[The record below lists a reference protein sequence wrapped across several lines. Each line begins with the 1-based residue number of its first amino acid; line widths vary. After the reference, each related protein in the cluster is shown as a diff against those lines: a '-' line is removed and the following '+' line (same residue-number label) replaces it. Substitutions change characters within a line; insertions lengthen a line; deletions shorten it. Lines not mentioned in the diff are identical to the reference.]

1 MKESILLLGHGSPKK
16 DANKLDQM
24 AAMLHTMLHAGCAEN
39 CVKVAY
45 LQFAEPGIMDTIKDS
60 VSRGAKKV
68 ILHPF
73 FLSAGLHVTKDIP
86 EMIDEARGLYPE
98 VTFIYTEPLGIHEK
112 LAHIVMERISAAEVL
127 APAAIEKRSFDIL
140 SAEADLSSIPAD
152 RLPIVQRVI
161 HATADFDF
169 KDTLMFHPDAVAA
182 GLAAIKAGRDI
193 LTDVEMVRTGINKK
207 HLGRWGGKVICSIQN
222 TGAQGGGE
230 QTSGVRSKE
239 FGVRSAEFGVKTKA
253 EIGIETALR
262 ENHNIGIIAIG
273 NAPTALIKT
282 IDLLANSELRTPN
295 SELLLIGVP
304 VGFVKAVESKALL
317 ASQSFP
323 FITALGRKGG
333 TPVAVA
339 IVNAL
344 LKMAEGG
351 DT

>member
-16 DANKLDQM
+16 DANNLEHIGK
-24 AAMLHTMLHAGCAEN
+24 MLHNMLHAGCLED

-45 LQFAEPGIMDTIKDS
+45 LQFAEPGIMDTIREA
-60 VSRGAKKV
+60 VNHGAKKV

-73 FLSAGLHVTKDIP
+73 FLSAGMHVTKDIP
-86 EMIDEARGLYPE
+86 GMIAEARRLYPD

-112 LAHIVMERISAAEVL
+112 LAHIVMERISAAEDL

-140 SAEADLSSIPAD
+140 SVEADLSGIPAD

-169 KDTLMFHPDAVAA
+169 KDTLMFHPEAVER
-182 GLAAIKAGRDI
+182 GLAAIKAGKDI
-193 LTDVEMVRTGINKK
+193 LTDVEMVKTGINKK
-207 HLGRWGGKVICSIQN
+207 WLAQWGGKVICNIQN
-222 TGAQGGGE
+222 TGAQGNAGE
-230 QTSGVRSKE
+230 ASGVRRQELGEGSQ
-239 FGVRSAEFGVKTKA
+239 GVKTKA

-262 ENHNIGIIAIG
+262 ENHNIGIISIG

-282 IDLLANSELRTPN
+282 IEFLSHSALRTEN
-295 SELLLIGVP
+295 SELLVVGVP

-317 ASQSFP
+317 AEQKFP

-344 LKMAEGG
+344 LKMAKG
-351 DT
+351 DD

>member
-24 AAMLHTMLHAGCAEN
+24 AAMLHTMLHAGCADN

-45 LQFAEPGIMDTIKDS
+45 LQFAEPGIMDTIRNS
-60 VSRGAKKV
+60 VARGAKKV

-86 EMIDEARGLYPE
+86 EMIEEARGLYPD
-98 VTFIYTEPLGIHEK
+98 VTFVYTEPLGIHEK

-140 SAEADLSSIPAD
+140 SAEADLSGIPAD

-169 KDTLMFHPDAVAA
+169 KDTLTFHPDAVAA
-182 GLAAIKAGRDI
+182 GLAAIKAGKDI
-193 LTDVEMVRTGINKK
+193 LTDVEMVKTGINKK
-207 HLGRWGGKVICSIQN
+207 WLSPWGGKVICSIQH
-222 TGAQGGGE
+222 TGAQGAAGE
-230 QTSGVRSKE
+230 ASGVGSSE
-239 FGVRSAEFGVKTKA
+239 SGVKTKA

-262 ENHNIGIIAIG
+262 DNPNIGIIAIG
-273 NAPTALIKT
+273 NAPTALLKVI
-282 IDLLANSELRTPN
+282 ELFNAPAFAGRQLP
-295 SELLLIGVP
+295 LVVGVP

-317 ASQSFP
+317 SSQQFP

-344 LKMAEGG
+344 LKIAGEGV
-351 DT
+351 

>member
-24 AAMLHTMLHAGCAEN
+24 AAMLHTMLHAGCADN

-45 LQFAEPGIMDTIKDS
+45 LQFAEPGIMDTIRDS
-60 VSRGAKKV
+60 VSQGAKKV
-68 ILHPF
+68 VLHPF

-86 EMIDEARGLYPE
+86 EMIEEARGLYPD
-98 VTFIYTEPLGIHEK
+98 VNFIYTEPLGIHEK
-112 LAHIVMERISAAEVL
+112 LAHIAMERISAAEVL

-140 SAEADLSSIPAD
+140 SAEADLSAIPAD

-169 KDTLMFHPDAVAA
+169 KETLTFHPDAVAT
-182 GLAAIKAGRDI
+182 GLTAIKAGRDI

-207 HLGRWGGKVICSIQN
+207 LLGRWGGTVVCRIQE
-222 TGAQGGGE
+222 AE
-230 QTSGVRSKE
+230 ARSRESGIM
-239 FGVRSAEFGVKTKA
+239 TKA
-253 EIGIETALR
+253 EIGMDSALR
-262 ENHNIGIIAIG
+262 ENSNIGIIAIG
-273 NAPTALIKT
+273 NAPTALLKVVE
-282 IDLLANSELRTPN
+282 LFNSPAFAGRQLP
-295 SELLLIGVP
+295 LVVGVP

-317 ASQSFP
+317 ASQQFP

-344 LKMAEGG
+344 LKMAGEYK
-351 DT
+351 

>member
-24 AAMLHTMLHAGCAEN
+24 AAMLHTMLHAGCADN

-45 LQFAEPGIMDTIKDS
+45 LQFAEPGIMDTIREN
-60 VSRGAKKV
+60 VSRGAQKIV
-68 ILHPF
+68 LHPF

-86 EMIDEARGLYPE
+86 EMIEEARGLYPD
-98 VTFIYTEPLGIHEK
+98 VTFVYTEPLGIHEK

-140 SAEADLSSIPAD
+140 SAETDLSGIPAD

-169 KDTLMFHPDAVAA
+169 KDTLTFHPDAVAT

-207 HLGRWGGKVICSIQN
+207 LLAQWGGKVVCKIQETEVSSQE
-222 TGAQGGGE
+222 TGDKTRAE
-230 QTSGVRSKE
+230 Q
-239 FGVRSAEFGVKTKA
+239 
-253 EIGIETALR
+253 GIERALQ

-273 NAPTALIKT
+273 NAPTALLKT
-282 IDLLANSELRTPN
+282 IELLTNSELRTRN
-295 SELLLIGVP
+295 SELLVIGVP

-317 ASQSFP
+317 ASRQFP
-323 FITALGRKGG
+323 FITAAGRKGG

-344 LKMAEGG
+344 LKIAKGG
-351 DT
+351 DDT

>member
-16 DANKLDQM
+16 EANNLERV
-24 AAMLHTMLHAGCAEN
+24 AAMLHNMLHAGCTEH

-60 VSRGAKKV
+60 VEKGAKKI

-73 FLSAGLHVTKDIP
+73 FLSSGMHVTKDIP
-86 EMIDEARGLYPE
+86 EMIEEARKLYPG

-112 LAHIVMERISAAEVL
+112 LAHIVMERISAAEDL

-140 SAEADLSSIPAD
+140 SAEADLSSIPVD

-161 HATADFDF
+161 HATADFEF
-169 KDTLMFHPDAVAA
+169 KNTLTFHPDAVAK
-182 GLAAIKAGRDI
+182 GLQAIKAGKDI
-193 LTDVEMVRTGINKK
+193 LTDVEMVKTGINKK
-207 HLGRWGGKVICSIQN
+207 WLSQWGGKVICSIQN
-222 TGAQGGGE
+222 TGAQGV
-230 QTSGVRSKE
+230 SGK
-239 FGVRSAEFGVKTKA
+239 FGVQSSELGVKTRA

-262 ENHNIGIIAIG
+262 ENPNIGIIAIG

-282 IDLLANSELRTPN
+282 VGLLLHSELRTRN
-295 SELLLIGVP
+295 SELLVVGVP

-317 ASQSFP
+317 AEQKFP

-344 LKMAEGG
+344 LKIAGEH
-351 DT
+351 